1 MAAASAAGDE
11 TGLRRATRMGLWLS
25 VAFAVLAMP
34 FFWWSEPILTALG
47 QEAEVAREAAG
58 YLRIAG
64 WGLFPALLAF
74 AAMVPVIGSAAV
86 SIKRDWNSRDFH
98 LSL

>member
-1 MAAASAAGDE
+1 MTTIARLCKDFFA
-11 TGLRRATRMGLWLS
+11 L
-25 VAFAVLAMP
+25 VVAVLFTVLM
-34 FFWWSEPILTALG
+34 
-47 QEAEVAREAAG
+47 VAGLADDG
-58 YLRIAG
+58 KN
-64 WGLFPALLAF
+64 LFPALLAF